1 VIGDSVVMR
10 LQRIYHRCWSLDQNW
25 RRWDEA
31 NALEKAPFMQN
42 EVSGGEDE
50 AVEAV
55 EEAVR
60 LEASHLP
67 SS

>member
-1 VIGDSVVMR
+1 
-10 LQRIYHRCWSLDQNW
+10 
-25 RRWDEA
+25 
-31 NALEKAPFMQN
+31 MQN
-42 EVSGGEDE
+42 EVSGGEGE